1 MSRKHT
7 YIVLPLLLLLNACS
21 TTTPGSHQAPL
32 TGPAPVEK
40 QVVIPEMDEESRFA
54 ELERLENEG
63 YLPPTLGRG
72 DVLDISV
79 YDEPDLTIEEIPIR
93 PDGRISFPLIG
104 RRSGRRPD
112 RQRIEPGHY
121 RGSGALFTHT

>member
-1 MSRKHT
+1 MFRNHS
-7 YIVLPLLLLLNACS
+7 YILLPLLLLLNACS
-21 TTTPGSHQAPL
+21 TTTPGPHQTPL

-40 QVVIPEMDEESRFA
+40 QVVIPEMDDESRFA
-54 ELERLENEG
+54 ELARLENEG

-104 RRSGRRPD
+104 D
-112 RQRIEPGHY
+112 VQ
-121 RGSGALFTHT
+121 A